1 MSLKSKKDLNAV
13 NARKQKVVTSGTGY
27 PSRNEGHTGDIIIRR
42 VPQKGLHL
50 FVKYG
55 QRWYSIPLEEK
66 TNSKYDRDRI
76 IAKPRRPKE
85 SPYNHEI
92 AAVGDDIIIKIDE
105 DNTHTLGKSSS
116 RILRNVNGGDPQW
129 EMGSS
134 DTELFR
140 LIAKYDGGK
149 GLDKVQFISLTDG
162 GSTDDGAFEFYV
174 DGAGGANKRL
184 TVGDT
189 VSVIGQLSTGGV
201 LSSADI
207 ITNAT
212 NKITLDGAS
221 GHTYIHEVSDDKLDI
236 VVGNTTILEVTEGGG
251 GANDSVAIQAL
262 NKLYFDGAGDTYITE
277 SAADTLDFVVGGDT
291 VIQIDE
297 NGISGNIVGIDGCIA
312 FKHGS
317 DNIYQPVYG
326 DVVYTTN
333 TGNNTDIDFRECQ
346 KARLE
351 LTGGQTVAVLGFV
364 FPEFSGNFTI
374 ALEQDSSGSG
384 VVTAYKAINFAGTS
398 TTDVKF
404 PGGTNPTLTTTANKT
419 DIISIFWD
427 AENYIAYAAATLN
440 F

>member
-92 AAVGDDIIIKIDE
+92 AAVGDDVVIKIDE
-105 DNTHTLGKSSS
+105 DNTHTLGKSNTK
-116 RILRNVNGGDPQW
+116 ITRNVIDGSPTWQIGASDDDCLILKASYDSGGKGMDFAEISTKALSSGANKGSIKFSVDETQKMNIDDAGVDVTGTINATSNISTVATGKVYFDNGGD
-129 EMGSS
+129 
-134 DTELFR
+134 
-140 LIAKYDGGK
+140 
-149 GLDKVQFISLTDG
+149 
-162 GSTDDGAFEFYV
+162 
-174 DGAGGANKRL
+174 
-184 TVGDT
+184 
-189 VSVIGQLSTGGV
+189 
-201 LSSADI
+201 
-207 ITNAT
+207 
-212 NKITLDGAS
+212 
-221 GHTYIHEVSDDKLDI
+221 TYIHEVSADKLDV
-236 VVGNTTILEVTEGGG
+236 VVGGQTILEVTEGGG

-262 NKLYFDGAGDTYITE
+262 NKLYFDGVGDTYITE